1 MKAFDDF
8 RRFYADGNNMVRKII
23 IVNVLAFLAINIVK
37 LIIWAAGGGILYI
50 GLFELFTSFFTVP
63 ADLQQLVLRFW
74 TPVTYGFFHVDFLH
88 LFFNMLYL
96 YFLGNIFR
104 EYLGNAKTLATFL
117 WGSVAGAILYI
128 FAYNVLPGVSPQ
140 GATLMGASAGVMAIV
155 IGICAFLPY
164 YEVAF
169 FSFFIPLRWVAVA
182 ILVIDLIT
190 LPNGN
195 LGGHIAHW
203 GGALYGFLYA
213 RYLRRNSALGS
224 SIEDIGGFV
233 GKLFKRKSKL
243 KVVKKETP
251 QYSNTSFAD
260 FDDEYEPNQEEIDAI
275 LDKIN
280 QTGYES
286 LSRTEREMLFKAS
299 RQH

>member
-1 MKAFDDF
+1 MKALDDF
-8 RRFYADGNNMVRKII
+8 TRFYAHGNNMVRKLI

-37 LIIWAAGGGILYI
+37 LIIWATGGGVLYPGVFDFFI
-50 GLFELFTSFFTVP
+50 SFVSVP
-63 ADLQQLVLRFW
+63 ADLQQLILRFW
-74 TPVTYGFFHVDFLH
+74 TPVVYGFFHEDFFH
-88 LFFNMLYL
+88 LVFNMLYL
-96 YFLGNIFR
+96 YFLGNIFK
-104 EYLGNAKTLATFL
+104 EYLGNGKTLATFF
-117 WGSVAGAILYI
+117 WGSLVGAGLY
-128 FAYNVLPGVSPQ
+128 VLAFNTVPGLSGLGLP
-140 GATLMGASAGVMAIV
+140 LIGASAGVMAIV

-182 ILVIDLIT
+182 ILLIDFIT

-203 GGALYGFLYA
+203 GGALYGFMYA

-233 GKLFKRKSKL
+233 GKLFKRKSKQPL
-243 KVVKKETP
+243 PKKEPTV
-251 QYSNTSFAD
+251 YSNTTYAD